1 MTQVPRYLVLGPL
14 SPGGEHRAALG
25 LAFDGGGS
33 PRPVVYVWVPDI
45 VAEDPERY
53 ADLVHETERAARLF
67 HPNILQVFGLE
78 TVENKLARVVAFAD
92 GEPLRKV
99 LDAGGRLPA
108 ALAARVIADA
118 CTGVQFAHGKGGLEL
133 PLVHGNLSPEA
144 LLVSHDGT
152 AQVSGYGT
160 ANAFAGLPGRSWQV
174 LLSPEQLEHGE
185 RAARR
190 ETDIYLLGQ
199 ILYECLAGEGPFAN
213 TPDPAKAVL
222 TTVPPS
228 LEPLGVPPALAAVV
242 TKAMAR
248 KPEDRFPTAEA
259 MGQALQT
266 AAGSPVAVSAL
277 AAYMDALFPADA
289 GARGERRSRLEKAI
303 QAGAQRSVKRSTSTE
318 VADDLIVGEA
328 TPAGIPVPSATP
340 RLSAAARPVA
350 TTPSAALAK
359 AAAPVAAAP
368 RAATP
373 QPLPAQS
380 VTPPGAAAPAP
391 ARTQQGPR
399 PAAEVIDLITTAEIV
414 VSSASPEPPP
424 DLITT
429 ADIVRPVAHVV
440 RKSDPVTRAES
451 VLTSTHSDG
460 PGKGN
465 KTEPFFPKFATPS
478 GPHGPGQVEPA
489 PAGPAPRRLSPM
501 ILPVGGLV
509 IAAVGFLSGYGLS
522 FIGGEPGASASP
534 TVIAEQRPPPV
545 PEVKPPPPPPQP
557 VQAVPPPPPPQP
569 VAVAPPPPPPPPHP
583 VKSRPVQVAAK
594 QPTAQPVKVKPPPPV
609 KVAKPAPVVG
619 GVGVVEVRAPDGAKV
634 FLDGKL
640 IGKGNV
646 VRPKVPEGPHRVTVT
661 LGESQAEEEFKLE
674 AGGNYLYEVTPRA
687 E

>member
-1 MTQVPRYLVLGPL
+1 
-14 SPGGEHRAALG
+14 
-25 LAFDGGGS
+25 
-33 PRPVVYVWVPDI
+33 VVYVWVPDV
-45 VAEDPERY
+45 VADDPERY

-99 LDAGGRLPA
+99 LDAGGRLPP

-118 CTGVQFAHGKGGLEL
+118 CTGVQFAHGKGGLEQ

-144 LLVSHDGT
+144 VLVSHDGS

-160 ANAFAGLPGRSWQV
+160 VTAFAGLPGRSWQV
-174 LLSPEQLEHGE
+174 LLSPEQLEQGE

-190 ETDIYLLGQ
+190 ETDVYLLGQ

-222 TTVPPS
+222 SAVPPS

-266 AAGSPVAVSAL
+266 AAGSAVATSAL
-277 AAYMDALFPADA
+277 AAYMDVLFPADA
-289 GARGERRSRLEKAI
+289 GARGERRTRLEKAI
-303 QAGAQRSVKRSTSTE
+303 QVGAKRPVKRSTSTE

-328 TPAGIPVPSATP
+328 TPAGIPAPSATP
-340 RLSAAARPVA
+340 RPSATARPAATPAPSVVA
-350 TTPSAALAK
+350 PATAAV
-359 AAAPVAAAP
+359 PVAAAP
-368 RAATP
+368 RAAAP
-373 QPLPAQS
+373 QAPPAQF
-380 VTPPGAAAPAP
+380 VTPTPAGAPAP
-391 ARTQQGPR
+391 APASTPSARTQQGPR

-414 VSSASPEPPP
+414 VPSASPEPPP

-429 ADIVRPVAHVV
+429 ADIVRPVAPVV
-440 RKSDPVTRAES
+440 RKPHPVTSAET

-478 GPHGPGQVEPA
+478 GPHGPVQVEPA
-489 PAGPAPRRLSPM
+489 PAGPAPRRLSPI

-509 IAAVGFLSGYGLS
+509 IAAVGFFSGYGLS

-534 TVIAEQRPPPV
+534 TVIAAQRPPPV
-545 PEVKPPPPPPQP
+545 PEVKPPPPPPPPQP
-557 VQAVPPPPPPQP
+557 VQAVQPPPPQQP
-569 VAVAPPPPPPPPHP
+569 VAVAPPPPPPPPPHP
-583 VKSRPVQVAAK
+583 VKNKPVQVAAK
-594 QPTAQPVKVKPPPPV
+594 QPTAQPGKVKPPPPV
-609 KVAKPAPVVG
+609 KVAKPAPVLG

-674 AGGNYLYEVTPRA
+674 AGGNYLYEVTPRS